1 MSNEPSRQ
9 PGNEPGNEPDAATR
23 LSPGDQAPDFTLR
36 DGTGVQ
42 QSLTGYRGQNLIV
55 YFYPAAFTPG
65 CTTEACDFRD
75 NLESFGGSGY
85 QVIGISPDP
94 VAKLA
99 EFAAGESLTFPLLSD
114 EDAVVAQRWG
124 AWGDKTVGGRTVT
137 GLLRSTFVIDSQG
150 RIVDAQY
157 NVSADGHVAALRAQL
172 VG

>member
-1 MSNEPSRQ
+1 MSNENISETN
-9 PGNEPGNEPDAATR
+9 NETSGAAR
-23 LSPGDQAPDFTLR
+23 LHPGDQAPDFTLR

-42 QSLTGYRGQNLIV
+42 QSLADYRGQNLVV

-75 NLESFGGSGY
+75 NLESFAGSGY

-99 EFAAGESLTFPLLSD
+99 EFTAAESLTFPLLSD
-114 EDAVVAQRWG
+114 EDAAVAKRWG
-124 AWGDKTVGGRTVT
+124 AWGQKTVGDKTFT
-137 GLLRSTFVIDSQG
+137 GLLRSTFVIDADG
-150 RIVDAQY
+150 RIVDPQY